1 MGSMISKVSP
11 SGAEA
16 AGGSAEGVALDVTP
30 ELREQIKVL
39 SRALAL
45 FRLIRLTQWSQV
57 VTNFNNS
64 EVSKVLKLY
73 SNYAGAEGITK
84 AQFQTIPLLQ
94 YSPFS
99 ERMFDVTDKDGSGRL
114 SLLEFSQLMST
125 LSERSPKDQKLRLA
139 FEIYDHD
146 NDGRLSLEDVSV
158 TLVKIT
164 GGAMSEDEVQQ
175 IAAKVLEE
183 SGNGSEALTFE
194 DFRKVMTGTEFEKK
208 MSFFR

>member
-1 MGSMISKVSP
+1 
-11 SGAEA
+11 
-16 AGGSAEGVALDVTP
+16 
-30 ELREQIKVL
+30 
-39 SRALAL
+39 L
-45 FRLIRLTQWSQV
+45 FQV
-57 VTNFNNS
+57 VTNFNNG

-73 SNYAGAEGITK
+73 SNYAGSIDGITK
-84 AQFQTIPLLQ
+84 EQFQAIPLLRH
-94 YSPFS
+94 SPFS
-99 ERMFDVTDKDGSGRL
+99 ERMFDVTDKDGSGLL

-146 NDGRLSLEDVSV
+146 GDGRLSLEDVAA

-164 GGAMSEDEVQQ
+164 GGGMSDDEVQQ

-183 SGNGSEALTFE
+183 SGNNGEALTFE
-194 DFRKVMTGTEFEKK
+194 DFRKVMMGTEFEKK

>member
-1 MGSMISKVSP
+1 M
-11 SGAEA
+11 
-16 AGGSAEGVALDVTP
+16 
-30 ELREQIKVL
+30 
-39 SRALAL
+39 
-45 FRLIRLTQWSQV
+45 

-73 SNYAGAEGITK
+73 SNHANAEGITK

-94 YSPFS
+94 HSPFS
-99 ERMFDVTDKDGSGRL
+99 ERMFDVTDKDSSGRL

-125 LSERSPKDQKLRLA
+125 LSERSSKDQKLRMA

-146 NDGRLSLEDVSV
+146 NDGRLSLEDVSM

-183 SGNGSEALTFE
+183 SGNGGEALNFE

>member
-1 MGSMISKVSP
+1 MISKVSP

-16 AGGSAEGVALDVTP
+16 AGGGAEGVALDITP

-39 SRALAL
+39 PWVFAL
-45 FRLIRLTQWSQV
+45 FRSIRLTQWFQV

-146 NDGRLSLEDVSV
+146 NDGRLSLEDVSA

-183 SGNGSEALTFE
+183 SGNGGEALTFE